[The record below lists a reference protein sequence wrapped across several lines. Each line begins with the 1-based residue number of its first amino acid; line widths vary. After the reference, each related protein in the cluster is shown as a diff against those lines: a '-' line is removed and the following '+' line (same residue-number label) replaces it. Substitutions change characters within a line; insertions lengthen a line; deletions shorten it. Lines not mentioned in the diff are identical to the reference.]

1 MPVSWLNGAVCSLAF
16 GPSVTTLQEFKWTDG
31 LCRFGYLRQTIF
43 GLNRLAQMKRPGK
56 LLISPPSPLG
66 LYKFTQYCKESK
78 DRGHFRWSIC
88 FLFPMPFRINI
99 MVLFF
104 SFFFSQMFF
113 LVAPVCTD
121 SRVISSPFRP
131 PIETSGSYKF
141 LPHPTTVLT
150 QVSRR
155 WRILSRMEAYP
166 FAVRDNPEPKRVSIC
181 LNVIVVN
188 NLISKKQRK
197 RLNKSKVVPQ
207 CLKRW
212 AKEAFGHHSRK
223 ARTHA
228 KEPRS

>member
-1 MPVSWLNGAVCSLAF
+1 MVQFAVSHLGLHVMDVPNE
-16 GPSVTTLQEFKWTDG
+16 VTTLQEFKWTNG
-31 LCRFGYLRQTIF
+31 LCHFGYLRQTIF

-56 LLISPPSPLG
+56 LLISTPSPLG
-66 LYKFTQYCKESK
+66 
-78 DRGHFRWSIC
+78 HVRWSIC
-88 FLFPMPFRINI
+88 FLFPMAFRITT

-113 LVAPVCTD
+113 LVAPVCRD

-155 WRILSRMEAYP
+155 WRILTRIEAYP

-181 LNVIVVN
+181 LNVIVD

-197 RLNKSKVVPQ
+197 RLNKSKVAPQ
-207 CLKRW
+207 CLERR
-212 AKEAFGHHSRK
+212 AKEDFGHHSRK
-223 ARTHA
+223 ARTGRNHGV
-228 KEPRS
+228 KR